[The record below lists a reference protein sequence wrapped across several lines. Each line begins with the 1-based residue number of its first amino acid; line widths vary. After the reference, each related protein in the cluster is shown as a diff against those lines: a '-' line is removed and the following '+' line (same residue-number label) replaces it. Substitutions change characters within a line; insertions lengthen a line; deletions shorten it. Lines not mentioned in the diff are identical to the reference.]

1 MRIRIFHLLIFI
13 LVSCNEPEQKKAET
27 TQTPTQ
33 VASVADETV
42 QVNHIAGDTNKV
54 LMMGRG
60 SEPGWICQFYQTKVR
75 FVYNNGT
82 DSIVLRGF
90 DFSNQMRMEKGF
102 EDFKLESPGKDTS
115 FITLP
120 GPCKEESTGEE
131 RAMKMQIKLNKKIF
145 RGCAWIPS

>member
-1 MRIRIFHLLIFI
+1 MRIFIFSILIFSV
-13 LVSCNEPEQKKAET
+13 VSCKETEQPKAKT
-27 TQTPTQ
+27 GQTPMQMT
-33 VASVADETV
+33 SVPDETV
-42 QVNHIAGDTNKV
+42 QVNHVDADTTKI

-82 DSIVLRGF
+82 DSMILRGF

-102 EDFKLESPGKDTS
+102 ENFKLESPGKDTS
-115 FITLP
+115 FVTLP

-131 RAMKMQIKLNKKIF
+131 RSMKMEIKLKKRTF
-145 RGCAWIPS
+145 KGCAWVPN